1 MSIRAMLWVLDELNE
16 LPAGPTLVMVALA
29 DYADEDGTC
38 WPSQERIAARA
49 RASERSVRR
58 HLTWLQEQGLVTV
71 EHRWAQR
78 GAGRSTRVSSVYRL
92 PVGKAWTPDEAPK
105 KTAGRRVSAGQ
116 PVPDNLTGK
125 NEDGRVSAGQVV
137 PDNLAGTGSYRT
149 NGAVIPDTGVRYIE
163 EPPEEP
169 PSLPSIP
176 TGGSADGRP
185 GREGAAGAASD
196 GADRSDPESPTLD
209 AGASIGGG
217 ESSAGVDDWALVRS
231 VLPEQMQA
239 LPGGDVARV
248 ATALRERLAAGW
260 SEKRIRETLAARAL
274 PATVR
279 TLGGLVMARLRDDV
293 PVEAAPRGG
302 RAGGSAGAG
311 CWQVVLPGG
320 RAVTAS
326 DLDLG
331 ALAIAHN
338 AAKAQGDPRAVA
350 GRFAYAE
357 AVGVEQF
364 LVDPVG
370 RRPSRRGA

>member
-1 MSIRAMLWVLDELNE
+1 MSRMEI
-16 LPAGPTLVMVALA
+16 
-29 DYADEDGTC
+29 
-38 WPSQERIAARA
+38 
-49 RASERSVRR
+49 
-58 HLTWLQEQGLVTV
+58 
-71 EHRWAQR
+71 
-78 GAGRSTRVSSVYRL
+78 
-92 PVGKAWTPDEAPK
+92 TPDMMIPATSTHRP
-105 KTAGRRVSAGQ
+105 TVMSVVSFAF
-116 PVPDNLTGK
+116 
-125 NEDGRVSAGQVV
+125 R
-137 PDNLAGTGSYRT
+137 
-149 NGAVIPDTGVRYIE
+149 
-163 EPPEEP
+163 
-169 PSLPSIP
+169 P
-176 TGGSADGRP
+176 T
-185 GREGAAGAASD
+185 AASD
-196 GADRSDPESPTLD
+196 GADRSNPESPTLD
-209 AGASIGGG
+209 AGASMGGG

-302 RAGGSAGAG
+302 SAGGRAGAE

-370 RRPSRRGA
+370 RRPNRRGA

>member
-1 MSIRAMLWVLDELNE
+1 MLWVLDELKD

-38 WPSQERIAARA
+38 WPSQEKIASRA

-58 HLTWLQEQGLVTV
+58 HLTWLQEQGLVSV

-78 GAGRSTRVSSVYRL
+78 GGGRSSRVSSVYRL
-92 PVGKAWTPDEAPK
+92 PVGKAWTPAQTEPP
-105 KTAGRRVSAGQ
+105 RRSGPSVSAGQ
-116 PVPDNLTGK
+116 PIPDNLAGM
-125 NEDGRVSAGQVV
+125 NQGDDVSAGQPI

-149 NGAVIPDTGVRYIE
+149 TRSVIPDTGDRYIE

-176 TGGSADGRP
+176 TGDSADGRP

-196 GADRSDPESPTLD
+196 GADRSNPESPTLD
-209 AGASIGGG
+209 AGASMGGG

-231 VLPEQMQA
+231 VLPESMQA

-302 RAGGSAGAG
+302 SAGGSAGAG
-311 CWQVVLPGG
+311 CWRVVLPGG

-370 RRPSRRGA
+370 RRPNRRGA

>member
-1 MSIRAMLWVLDELNE
+1 MLWVLDELKD

-38 WPSQERIAARA
+38 WPSQEKIASRA

-58 HLTWLQEQGLVTV
+58 HLTWLQGQGLVSV

-78 GAGRSTRVSSVYRL
+78 GVGRSSRVSSVYRL
-92 PVGKAWTPDEAPK
+92 PVGKPWVPVQEGP
-105 KTAGRRVSAGQ
+105 RRDSGEPVSAGQ
-116 PVPDNLTGK
+116 PIPDNLAGMK
-125 NEDGRVSAGQVV
+125 PAGAVSAGQPI

-149 NGAVIPDTGVRYIE
+149 NRAFIPDTGDRYIE
-163 EPPEEP
+163 EPPIEP

-185 GREGAAGAASD
+185 GREGAAGAAVD
-196 GADRSDPESPTLD
+196 GAELPVDRSLASD
-209 AGASIGGG
+209 AGASV
-217 ESSAGVDDWALVRS
+217 GVDEPPAGDDWLLVRS
-231 VLPEQMQA
+231 VLPESMQA

-260 SEKRIRETLAARAL
+260 SEARIRETLAARAL

-302 RAGGSAGAG
+302 SAGGSAGAG
-311 CWQVVLPGG
+311 CWRVVLPGG

-370 RRPSRRGA
+370 RRPNRRGA